1 MRPLKNGYF
10 VIEGLNSFAVTF
22 YLYYF
27 YFFTQRQFGF
37 GDQTNLI
44 LAALNGGVYALAA
57 WWGGR
62 FAQRRGYFAG
72 LKTGLL
78 LMAGSVAAGT
88 QCVSATAHVLVM
100 CGVTVGS
107 CFTWPA
113 LEALVSDG
121 ESRAGLQR
129 RVGLYNVVWAGTG
142 ALAYFLGGALLD
154 RGGVQSFFLV
164 PLGIQIIQFT
174 LTLWLERLSRRLP
187 PAGPARQE
195 APAPE
200 AAAAIPPAPP
210 EARLFLRLAWFSN
223 PFAYIAINTL
233 LAVMPGLAQ
242 RLELSTTLAGFYCS
256 VWCFARVAAFIGL
269 WWWSGW
275 HYRFRWLL
283 LAFGLL
289 VGAFAMILMA
299 PNLAVLIGAQLG
311 FGGAI
316 GLIYYSSLFY
326 SMDAGDAKGEHGG
339 IHEAAIGL
347 GNFGGPAVG
356 ALFLYALPQYPQ
368 SGTLAV
374 SGLLLGGLAGLVV
387 IRQTARK
394 RPPPPA

>member
-195 APAPE
+195 APAAT

-269 WWWSGW
+269 WCCSGW
-275 HYRFRWLL
+275 H
-283 LAFGLL
+283 
-289 VGAFAMILMA
+289 
-299 PNLAVLIGAQLG
+299 
-311 FGGAI
+311 
-316 GLIYYSSLFY
+316 
-326 SMDAGDAKGEHGG
+326 
-339 IHEAAIGL
+339 
-347 GNFGGPAVG
+347 
-356 ALFLYALPQYPQ
+356 
-368 SGTLAV
+368 
-374 SGLLLGGLAGLVV
+374 
-387 IRQTARK
+387 
-394 RPPPPA
+394 

>member
-174 LTLWLERLSRRLP
+174 LTLWLERC
-187 PAGPARQE
+187 PAGCRPRSARQE
-195 APAPE
+195 PRGNGSGHSPRRPKRGFSPAGLVFQSVRLHCHQH
-200 AAAAIPPAPP
+200 AA
-210 EARLFLRLAWFSN
+210 
-223 PFAYIAINTL
+223 
-233 LAVMPGLAQ
+233 GGH
-242 RLELSTTLAGFYCS
+242 AGFGATAGVIHHTGGVYCS
-256 VWCFARVAAFIGL
+256 VWCLRAWRR
-269 WWWSGW
+269 SS
-275 HYRFRWLL
+275 
-283 LAFGLL
+283 
-289 VGAFAMILMA
+289 
-299 PNLAVLIGAQLG
+299 G
-311 FGGAI
+311 FGG
-316 GLIYYSSLFY
+316 
-326 SMDAGDAKGEHGG
+326 
-339 IHEAAIGL
+339 
-347 GNFGGPAVG
+347 GPAGIIVSAG
-356 ALFLYALPQYPQ
+356 CCWL
-368 SGTLAV
+368 SGCW
-374 SGLLLGGLAGLVV
+374 S
-387 IRQTARK
+387 ARL
-394 RPPPPA
+394 R